1 MRVLAIIPARGGSKG
16 VPRKNIKQL
25 GDKPLIAWT
34 IEVANNS
41 SLLTDVIVSTDDD
54 EIASVAKEHGAFVP
68 FIRPS
73 DLATDLAGAIPVLQ
87 HALFFMESEKGV
99 QYDAVIMLQPTTPL
113 RTEKDIDDSITMLKG
128 SDADSVIS
136 VVGVGG
142 HHPARMKFIED
153 GCLID
158 PDFCEEYENQPRQE
172 LPPMYIRNGAI
183 YLTRRESLIAGK
195 LKGEKSL
202 PHLMSDDCSIN
213 IDSILDFAIAEL
225 LVDQLLNG

>member
-34 IEVANNS
+34 VESVNQSN
-41 SLLTDVIVSTDDD
+41 LLTDVIVSTDDD
-54 EIASVAKEHGAFVP
+54 EIAAVAKEHGAVVP

-73 DLATDLAGAIPVLQ
+73 ELATDLAGAIPVLQ
-87 HALFFMESEKGV
+87 HALSFMESEKGL
-99 QYDAVIMLQPTTPL
+99 QYDAVMMLQPTTPL
-113 RTEKDIDDSITMLKG
+113 RSAKDIDDSIAMLTD

-136 VVGVGG
+136 VVDVGG
-142 HHPARMKFIED
+142 HHPARMKFIEG

-172 LPPMYIRNGAI
+172 LSPMYIRNGAI
-183 YLTRRESLIAGK
+183 YLTKRECLIEGK
-195 LKGEKSL
+195 LKGGKSL
-202 PHLMSDDCSIN
+202 AYIMSDTCSIN
-213 IDSILDFAIAEL
+213 IDTMLDFSIAEL
-225 LVDQLLNG
+225 LVDQ